1 MSGYFLNFEGV
12 DGSGKSSQ
20 LDLLYDHLKALGKD
34 VVLTREPG
42 GTPYA
47 EEIRN
52 LILKKDVVEK
62 VLPMTEVLLFN
73 ASRYQ
78 HYKTLIEPAI
88 ERGAIVLCDRFL
100 PSTIAYQGVKG
111 GISKNEVLDIH
122 YRVFGDVF
130 PHLNIVVDI
139 DPDIAYSRVISR
151 PDPDRIEL
159 GLKDKIQSIRQSYLD
174 QALESPDDFI
184 VINGDGTIEQVH
196 QEILE
201 LVLDKIGVLENE

>member
-20 LDLLYDHLKALGKD
+20 LELLYDHLKALGKD
-34 VVLTREPG
+34 VILTREPG

-47 EEIRN
+47 EEIRKV
-52 LILKKDVVEK
+52 LLTKDVVEE
-62 VLPMTEVLLFN
+62 VLPMTELLLFN

-78 HYKTLIEPAI
+78 HYKILIEPAI

-100 PSTIAYQGVKG
+100 PSTIAYQGAKG
-111 GISKNEVLDIH
+111 GVSKNEIHDIH
-122 YRVFGDVF
+122 FRVFGNIL
-130 PHLNIVVDI
+130 PNLNIIVDL

-159 GLKDKIQSIRQSYLD
+159 GLRDKIHSIRQSYLD
-174 QALESPDDFI
+174 QASDNPDDFV
-184 VINGDGTIEQVH
+184 VINGDRTIEQVH
-196 QEILE
+196 EEILG
-201 LVLDKIGVLENE
+201 LVLQKIGVMENE